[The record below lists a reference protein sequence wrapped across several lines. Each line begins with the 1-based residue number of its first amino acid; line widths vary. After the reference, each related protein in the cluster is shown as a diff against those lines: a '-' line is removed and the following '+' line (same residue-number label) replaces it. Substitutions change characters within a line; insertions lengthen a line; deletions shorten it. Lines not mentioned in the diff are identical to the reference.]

1 NGFLYLLGSGDR
13 NPNGETMAT
22 AGAFQAQKSICTV
35 TKLNADTGT
44 RVWGTYYGPT
54 GAVAQLPSGI
64 EVNSSGIYLI
74 GDIIDYAGGNGAYF
88 GTPGSH
94 QPSLA
99 GESDIYLSKFSL
111 DGARLWST
119 HFGGPG
125 EEYSAYGVS
134 PLAVMGNDVILTFV
148 QYSNG
153 NVNLATPGAY

>member
-1 NGFLYLLGSGDR
+1 
-13 NPNGETMAT
+13 
-22 AGAFQAQKSICTV
+22 
-35 TKLNADTGT
+35 
-44 RVWGTYYGPT
+44 
-54 GAVAQLPSGI
+54 AQLPSGI

-74 GDIIDYAGGNGAYF
+74 GDVIDYAGGNGAYF

-134 PLAVMGNDVILTFV
+134 PLALMGNDVILTFV

-153 NVNLATPGAY
+153 NVNLATPGAYIDTMPVGSFSGGAANLVFAQFNENG